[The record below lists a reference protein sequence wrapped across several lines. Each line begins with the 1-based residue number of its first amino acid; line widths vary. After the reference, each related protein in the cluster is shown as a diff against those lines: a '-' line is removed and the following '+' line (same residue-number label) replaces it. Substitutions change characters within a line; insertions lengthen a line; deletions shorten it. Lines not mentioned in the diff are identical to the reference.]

1 MQTDVEKMLG
11 TLHIDGSGVPIY
23 IQIRDQLLQAIGAGM
38 LKPGDQM
45 PTMRQIAVALKID
58 LNTARHAYDELEHT
72 GAITIVRARGTYV
85 AERQPPTDLA
95 AHAAHATRAAELARR
110 TIAAAA
116 AAGLDPLDVA
126 RRIIDITKRNGADT

>member
-1 MQTDVEKMLG
+1 MQTNIEKMLG

-23 IQIRDQLLQAIGAGM
+23 IQIRDQLLQAIGGGM
-38 LKPGDQM
+38 LRPGDQM

-58 LNTARHAYDELEHT
+58 LNTARHAYDELEQT

-95 AHAAHATRAAELARR
+95 AHATRAAELAQR

-116 AAGLDPLDVA
+116 AAGIDPLDVA
-126 RRIIDITKRNGADT
+126 RRIIDITKRNGAKT

>member
-1 MQTDVEKMLG
+1 MQTDSEKMLSA
-11 TLHIDGSGVPIY
+11 LRIDGSGVPIY
-23 IQIRDQLLQAIGAGM
+23 IQIREQLLQAIGAGM
-38 LKPGDQM
+38 LRPGDRM

-58 LNTARHAYDELEHT
+58 LNTARHAYDELERT

-85 AERQPPTDLA
+85 AERQPPTDDA
-95 AHAAHATRAAELARR
+95 AQAARVAELAQR

-126 RRIIDITKRNGADT
+126 RHIIDITKPNGADK